1 MEMITGGCLCG
12 RVRYRI
18 NAPITSL
25 GHCHCTMCQRYHGTA
40 YSTYAMV
47 AKSSYEITDGEHA
60 LHTAHTSEQV
70 QRKFC
75 QDCGSPISYE
85 NDASTEN
92 IWITAGSLD
101 TTPGCE
107 PQYHIFVK
115 DKVEWL
121 EISDNL
127 PQFAEFPP
135 EH

>member
-1 MEMITGGCLCG
+1 MSEITGGCLCG
-12 RVRYRI
+12 SVRYEL
-18 NAPITSL
+18 NGPITSV

-47 AKSSYEITDGEHA
+47 PKLAYRLTQGAASLQTVQ
-60 LHTAHTSEQV
+60 TSPQV

-75 QDCGSPISYE
+75 ASCGSPISYE
-85 NDASTEN
+85 NDASGEN

-101 TTPGCE
+101 EEPDCN

-115 DKVEWL
+115 DKVSWL
-121 EISDNL
+121 EINDNL
-127 PQFAEFPP
+127 PQYPEFPP